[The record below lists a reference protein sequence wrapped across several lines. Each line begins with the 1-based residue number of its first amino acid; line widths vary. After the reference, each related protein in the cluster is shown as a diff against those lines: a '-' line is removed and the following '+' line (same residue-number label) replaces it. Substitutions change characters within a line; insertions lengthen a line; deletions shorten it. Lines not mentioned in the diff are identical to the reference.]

1 MDRDNPLDD
10 VDDAQLVAAFAHI
23 DAPQLPPDFTAKT
36 MRAVRRAP
44 LPAGR
49 VPLRD
54 PLLSMFGW
62 AALIASVAFAVLA
75 ISLGEPIVVAAFSRL
90 ITRGV
95 GTGMWLLQLAPMGLR
110 LFEVMATM
118 GDAVSRAAMTAQGAT
133 GLVMSAVVG
142 AVSLSGLHRVLISE
156 REDSQW
162 QELS

>member
-1 MDRDNPLDD
+1 MERDNPLDD
-10 VDDAQLVAAFAHI
+10 VDDEQLLAAFAQM
-23 DAPQLPPDFTAKT
+23 DALQPSPEFVSKT

-49 VPLRD
+49 VALRD
-54 PLLSMFGW
+54 PLTSMFGW
-62 AALIASVAFAVLA
+62 AALIAAVAFGVLA
-75 ISLGEPIVVAAFSRL
+75 ISLSEPIVPAVFSRL

-110 LFEVMATM
+110 MFDVMATM
-118 GDAVSRAAMTAQGAT
+118 GDAVSRAAMTAEGAT

-142 AVSLSGLHRVLISE
+142 VVSLSGLHRVLISE
-156 REDSQW
+156 REASQW

>member
-1 MDRDNPLDD
+1 MERDNPLDD
-10 VDDAQLVAAFAHI
+10 VDDERLLAAFAQI
-23 DAPQLPPDFTAKT
+23 DAPQPSRDFAVNT

-49 VPLRD
+49 VRLRD
-54 PLLSMFGW
+54 PLMSMFGW
-62 AALIASVAFAVLA
+62 AALIAAVAFAVLA
-75 ISLGEPIVVAAFSRL
+75 IALTEPIVVPVFSRF

-95 GTGMWLLQLAPMGLR
+95 GTGMRLLQLAPMGLR
-110 LFEVMATM
+110 LFDVMATM

-142 AVSLSGLHRVLISE
+142 VVSLSGLHRVLISE

>member
-1 MDRDNPLDD
+1 MERDNPLDD
-10 VDDAQLVAAFAHI
+10 VDDEQLLAAFAHI
-23 DAPQLPPDFTAKT
+23 DAPQPSRDFVVKT

-54 PLLSMFGW
+54 PLTSMFGW
-62 AALIASVAFAVLA
+62 AALIAAVAFAVLA
-75 ISLGEPIVVAAFSRL
+75 ISLTEPIVVSIFSRL

-95 GTGMWLLQLAPMGLR
+95 GTGMRLLQLAPMGLR
-110 LFEVMATM
+110 LFDVMTTM

-142 AVSLSGLHRVLISE
+142 VVSLSGLHRVLISE

>member
-1 MDRDNPLDD
+1 MERDNPLDD
-10 VDDAQLVAAFAHI
+10 VDDEQLLAAFAQM
-23 DAPQLPPDFTAKT
+23 DALQPSPEFVSKT

-49 VPLRD
+49 VALLD
-54 PLLSMFGW
+54 PLTSMFGW
-62 AALIASVAFAVLA
+62 AALIAAVAFGVLA
-75 ISLGEPIVVAAFSRL
+75 ILLSEPIVPAVFSRL

-110 LFEVMATM
+110 MLDVMATM

-142 AVSLSGLHRVLISE
+142 VVSLSGLHRVLISE